1 MVFTLH
7 SFLQSQ
13 SPHLMT
19 ALKLTSCCGLSFTLP
34 HSKQTKQI
42 WVEHHAFLPPVN
54 SSASSQPIPISKC
67 QLATLRIILYLE
79 PPGTTPSRTPEF
91 LPGNTGSMHS
101 QEPESAAEI
110 QEQNI
115 HSSKTR
121 TLINIWKFQLSK
133 TLMPRLQHKNS
144 NSQKKIYLQT
154 SIAYHSMHWEVQHS
168 LSQHS
173 LGSAAQLKHRTRH
186 RPKTSFV

>member
-7 SFLQSQ
+7 SFFQSQ

-79 PPGTTPSRTPEF
+79 PPRTTPSRTPEF

-101 QEPESAAEI
+101 QEPECSR
-110 QEQNI
+110 NLGTK
-115 HSSKTR
+115 H
-121 TLINIWKFQLSK
+121 TLIKDKNTYQHLEFQLSK

-154 SIAYHSMHWEVQHS
+154 SIAYHSMHWEVQH
-168 LSQHS
+168 
-173 LGSAAQLKHRTRH
+173 R
-186 RPKTSFV
+186 